1 MKTIAIINQKGGVGK
16 STTAAAIGAGFILKG
31 YKTLFVDLDAQ
42 GNLSYA
48 LHADTGGYN
57 ALGVLQRPET
67 AADEIQQT
75 AEGDIIASTPT
86 LSGADATITKT
97 GKEHCL
103 EEALQTIAGAYDYC
117 IIDTPPALG
126 ILTVNALTACTGA
139 IIPAQADVYSLQGIM
154 QLQGTIDAVKRYCNP
169 QLYIMGIVLTR
180 YNPRSIIRRE
190 VRETLEQT
198 AEQLHTK
205 LYQTYIRECT
215 ALVEAQAMRR
225 DIFSYAPKSNAAA
238 DYRALTEEI
247 LREGI

>member
-1 MKTIAIINQKGGVGK
+1 MKNGWRTAGRPRGK
-16 STTAAAIGAGFILKG
+16 SRSKTAIF
-31 YKTLFVDLDAQ
+31 
-42 GNLSYA
+42 
-48 LHADTGGYN
+48 
-57 ALGVLQRPET
+57 
-67 AADEIQQT
+67 
-75 AEGDIIASTPT
+75 

>member
-16 STTAAAIGAGFILKG
+16 STTAAAIGAGFISKG

-42 GNLSYA
+42 GNLSYSMK
-48 LHADTGGYN
+48 ADTRGYN

-67 AADEIQQT
+67 IAAEIQQNE
-75 AEGDIIASTPT
+75 EGDIIASTPE
-86 LSGADATITKT
+86 LSGADTIITQT
-97 GKEHCL
+97 GKEHRL
-103 EEALQTIAGAYDYC
+103 EEALHIVEGDYDFC

-126 ILTVNALTACTGA
+126 ILTINALTACTGA
-139 IIPAQADVYSLQGIM
+139 IIPAQADVYSLQGIA
-154 QLQGTIDAVKRYCNP
+154 QLQGTVEAVKRYCNP
-169 QLYIMGIVLTR
+169 RLYIMGIVLTR

-198 AEQLHTK
+198 AEQMHTK

-215 ALVEAQAMRR
+215 ALVEAQAMQR
-225 DIFSYAPKSNAAA
+225 DIYQYAPKSNAAA

-247 LREGI
+247 LREEI